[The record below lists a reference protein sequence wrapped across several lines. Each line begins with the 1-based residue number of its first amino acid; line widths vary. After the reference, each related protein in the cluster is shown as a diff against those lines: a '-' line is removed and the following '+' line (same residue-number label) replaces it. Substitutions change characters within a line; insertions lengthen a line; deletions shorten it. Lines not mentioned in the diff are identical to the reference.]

1 MLEQLFGS
9 QTRTKLLR
17 LFFIENNKS
26 FFVREITRN
35 INERINSV
43 RRELENLEK
52 LGLLKSETKDYK
64 KYYSLNN
71 NFILIDE
78 LRRLVLKSRVLLE
91 KEYAKKF
98 KDITGIKYLALTGTF
113 VDLKLETITD
123 ILIVGKTSKEK
134 IEKVINK
141 LSEEFVSEINYTIM
155 DIKEFEYRKKMA
167 DKFLYNVLKNKKI
180 VLIDNLGL
188 SKKSK

>member
-17 LFFIENNKS
+17 LFFIENNNS
-26 FFVREITRN
+26 FFVREITRS

-78 LRRLVLKSRVLLE
+78 LRRLVLKSRILLE

-98 KDITGIKYLALTGTF
+98 KDISGIKYLALTGIF
-113 VDLKLETITD
+113 VDLKQETVTD
-123 ILIVGKTSKEK
+123 ILIVGKVNKEK
-134 IEKVINK
+134 LEKVINK
-141 LSEEFVSEINYTIM
+141 LSEEFISELNYTIM

-167 DKFLYNVLKNKKI
+167 DKFIYNILKNKKI
-180 VLIDNLGL
+180 VIIDNLGL
-188 SKKSK
+188 SKASA